1 MPGALDGLPDRV
13 VVIGPC
19 AAGKSTL
26 VDSLRGL
33 GYDAVVSGQEH
44 SDIPMLWR
52 RARPSV
58 LIALMVDPRETS
70 RRRGRPWPEA
80 LHDRQRERLRAAF
93 AEATVV
99 IDTSAMTPMS
109 VLAATTRILREIGVF
124 PTGHAAVVVEPPGD
138 RP

>member
-1 MPGALDGLPDRV
+1 MPGALNGLPDRV

-44 SDIPMLWR
+44 SDIPTLWR

-58 LIALMVDPRETS
+58 LIALSVDVRETS
-70 RRRGRPWPEA
+70 HRRSRPWPEA

-93 AEATVV
+93 AEATAV

-109 VLAATTRILREIGVF
+109 VLAATTRILREKGVF
-124 PTGHAAVVVEPPGD
+124 PVGIAPLHVEPTGD
-138 RP
+138 RA